1 MARIVSWTLSF
12 SRSRSDSD
20 SSWSLMC
27 LTDRR
32 PAVVFARTLRSG
44 EEHSVAS
51 RPGPQGAGVV
61 RFGAWMF
68 ALAGIIS
75 ITEWWVAFVRS
86 SFYEVNGVYLFSDV
100 RTWGWIQFVI
110 GLIQLVACYAIFSVQ
125 PWGRWLGIAI
135 AIVSVLAQ
143 LFFV

>member
-1 MARIVSWTLSF
+1 
-12 SRSRSDSD
+12 
-20 SSWSLMC
+20 
-27 LTDRR
+27 
-32 PAVVFARTLRSG
+32 
-44 EEHSVAS
+44 
-51 RPGPQGAGVV
+51 
-61 RFGAWMF
+61 MF

-86 SFYEVNGVYLFSDV
+86 SFYQVNGVYLFSDV
-100 RTWGWIQFVI
+100 RTWGWIQFGI

-143 LFFV
+143 LFFVNAAPWWALVVIAIDIMIIYALTRYGVEPMK